1 MAGDQNI
8 NMRINAETL
17 DSIDHNAKQNG
28 QNRTTYILSWL
39 PDTYKPAP
47 SKAETQ
53 QNKQQPD
60 RR

>member
-1 MAGDQNI
+1 MPGAQNI
-8 NMRINAETL
+8 NMRIDDDTL

-39 PDTYKPAP
+39 PDTYKPAQ
-47 SKAETQ
+47 SKAETTTD
-53 QNKQQPD
+53 KQQPD